1 MDSNTIPANMVALF
15 QQFLASMA
23 NREEAKGTSRQETNV
38 DTKEKTK
45 PKKEELSKG
54 HRRILGTGRSLRHH
68 CE

>member
-38 DTKEKTK
+38 DTKKTK
-45 PKKEELSKG
+45 PEKEELAKG
-54 HRRILGTGRSLRHH
+54 HRRIMGTGRSLRHR